1 MAKST
6 SPAGARSSGPR
17 AENDIYTALIFIAF
31 LFVLTATIYVAFKAT
46 TLFGSLVPPGGS

>member
-31 LFVLTATIYVAFKAT
+31 LFVLIATIYVAFKAT
-46 TLFGSLVPPGGS
+46 TLFGSLIPPGGS

>member
-31 LFVLTATIYVAFKAT
+31 LFVLIATIYVAFKAT

>member
-6 SPAGARSSGPR
+6 PPAGALSSGPR

-31 LFVLTATIYVAFKAT
+31 LFVLIATIYVAFRAT
-46 TLFGSLVPPGGS
+46 TLFGSLIPPGGS

>member
-6 SPAGARSSGPR
+6 SPAGARSSGPQ

-31 LFVLTATIYVAFKAT
+31 LFVLIATIYVAFKAT
-46 TLFGSLVPPGGS
+46 TLFGSLIPPGGS

>member
-6 SPAGARSSGPR
+6 SPAGAHSSGPR

-31 LFVLTATIYVAFKAT
+31 LFVLIATIYVAYKAT
-46 TLFGSLVPPGGS
+46 TLFGGLLPPGGS

>member
-6 SPAGARSSGPR
+6 PAGTRSLGPR

-31 LFVLTATIYVAFKAT
+31 LFALIATIYVAYKAT
-46 TLFGSLVPPGGS
+46 TLFGSLMPPGGS

>member
-6 SPAGARSSGPR
+6 SPAGARSSGAQ

-31 LFVLTATIYVAFKAT
+31 LFVLIATIYVAFKAT
-46 TLFGSLVPPGGS
+46 TLFGSLIPPGGS

>member
-6 SPAGARSSGPR
+6 PTASAGSSGPR

-31 LFVLTATIYVAFKAT
+31 LFVLITTIYVAFRAT